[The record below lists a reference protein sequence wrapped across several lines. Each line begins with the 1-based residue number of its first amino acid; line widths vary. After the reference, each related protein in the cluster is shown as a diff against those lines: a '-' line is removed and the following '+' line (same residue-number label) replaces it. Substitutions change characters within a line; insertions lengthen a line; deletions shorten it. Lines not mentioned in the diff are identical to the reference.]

1 MIFSNLVF
9 RETFIENTVVLCD
22 QEKKNLARHEMF
34 HRSISKFSKPENEG
48 EKENYKEVI
57 CRERNNLYCY

>member
-1 MIFSNLVF
+1 MN
-9 RETFIENTVVLCD
+9 RT
-22 QEKKNLARHEMF
+22 QEKKNPARHEMF

-57 CRERNNLYCY
+57 CRERNNLLLLLVFLFQLIKQ

>member
-1 MIFSNLVF
+1 MN
-9 RETFIENTVVLCD
+9 RT
-22 QEKKNLARHEMF
+22 QEKKNPARHEMF